1 MLIVGESNG
10 LRYGGALRHGG
21 RTLRHGGTQ
30 TLRMR
35 RLSYVCNARWL
46 AMSCCNEYNEDA
58 SLYRD

>member
-21 RTLRHGGTQ
+21 TQ
-30 TLRMR
+30 RLRMR

-58 SLYRD
+58 SLYLD